1 MAGMGEAATRS
12 TGPESLVRRGMETLF
27 EDQKFSGDLMA
38 KLYRLGM
45 SEQEMDAIFKRA
57 ENDILNYVY
66 GLQDDSSAAQ
76 AQEALT
82 LFVKRLKRSIL
93 KNPVLFADRP

>member
-1 MAGMGEAATRS
+1 MAGMGEVATTVAS
-12 TGPESLVRRGMETLF
+12 PDALVRMGMETLF

-57 ENDILNYVY
+57 ENDILDYVS
-66 GLQDDSSAAQ
+66 GLEPHSSASQ
-76 AQEALT
+76 AEESLT
-82 LFVKRLKRSIL
+82 LYVKRLKRNIL
-93 KNPVLFADRP
+93 KNPVTFAGRF